1 MVIDD
6 AVLLDVLAGLSKNDI
21 LAAGEDNDLFTTGC
35 WYYRLSR
42 AVHSDQVGG
51 LLSCQLAGLDVD
63 RQVRVVA
70 ALDRLPDSTGLL
82 SLRDLV
88 PVMRALRVSRPLN
101 LLNAE
106 ALAAALVLD
115 AELVVSTDGPL
126 LPAAAEEMGVRY
138 SLRSR

>member
-21 LAAGEDNDLFTTGC
+21 LAALEDNDLFTTGC

-51 LLSCQLAGLDVD
+51 LLSRQLAGLDVE

-70 ALDRLPDSTGLL
+70 ALDRLPDLVGLL

-115 AELVVSTDGPL
+115 AEFVVSTGGPL
-126 LPAAAEEMGVRY
+126 LRQAAGELGVGY